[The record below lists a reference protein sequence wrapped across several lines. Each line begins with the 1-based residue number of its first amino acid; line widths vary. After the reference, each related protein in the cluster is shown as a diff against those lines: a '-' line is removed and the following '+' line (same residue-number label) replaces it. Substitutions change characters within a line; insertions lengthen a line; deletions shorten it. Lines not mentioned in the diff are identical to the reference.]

1 MVVTMHPIRMK
12 LFRLLPVLAAV
23 LCLPVGT
30 RADVADGI
38 KAVVSEHAITYAE
51 VEDYTRPAVEA
62 LRRQYAAQP
71 DVFQEKLN
79 TALNDSLEQL
89 VERQL
94 ILKSFDAEGYK
105 LPESV
110 VDQFVNER
118 IRERYGDRITLM
130 KTLQAQGMTFEQFRK
145 QLREQYIESALRNQN
160 VSREIVISPYKVET
174 YYNAHQDDFK
184 LEDQIKLRMIVLAKS
199 GADDTNTIKLAGE
212 ILTKIKQGTSFIEM
226 AGVYSQGSQQH
237 QGGDWGWQ
245 EPAKL
250 RPELATAA
258 AALKTGETSSAID
271 TADSVY
277 LMFIEDKKA
286 AHAKPLADV
295 RAEIEKSLRAQQQA
309 QLQKTWIDGL
319 KKKTF
324 IRYF

>member
-1 MVVTMHPIRMK
+1 M
-12 LFRLLPVLAAV
+12 AG
-23 LCLPVGT
+23 LPVGS

-62 LRRQYAAQP
+62 LRRQYASQP

-79 TALNDSLEQL
+79 AALNDSLEQL

-94 ILKSFDAEGYK
+94 ILKSFDTEGYK

-110 VDQFVNER
+110 VDQFVQER
-118 IRERYGDRITLM
+118 IHERYGDRITLM

-145 QLREQYIESALRNQN
+145 QLREQYIESALRSQN

-174 YYNAHQDDFK
+174 YYQAHQDEFK
-184 LEDQIKLRMIVLAKS
+184 IEDQVKLRMIVLTKT
-199 GADDTNTIKLAGE
+199 GADDTNTVKLARE
-212 ILTKIKQGTSFIEM
+212 IQAKVKDGTSFTEM

-237 QGGDWGWQ
+237 QGGDWGWV

-250 RPELATAA
+250 RPELAVAA
-258 AALKTGETSSAID
+258 APLKVGETSDPID
-271 TADSVY
+271 TSDSIY
-277 LMFIEDKKA
+277 LMFVEDRKP

-295 RAEIEKSLRAQQQA
+295 RAEIEKTLRAQQQA
-309 QLQKTWIDGL
+309 QLQKQWIDGL

>member
-1 MVVTMHPIRMK
+1 MVVTMRTIRMK
-12 LFRLLPVLAAV
+12 LFRLIPVLAAAV
-23 LCLPVGT
+23 CLPVWS
-30 RADVADGI
+30 RAEVADGI

-71 DVFQEKLN
+71 EVFQEKLN
-79 TALNDSLEQL
+79 AALNDSLEQL

-94 ILKSFDAEGYK
+94 ILKSFDVDGYK

-110 VDQFVNER
+110 VDQFVSER
-118 IRERYGDRITLM
+118 IRERYGDRMTLM

-174 YYNAHQDDFK
+174 YYNAHQDEFK
-184 LEDQIKLRMIVLAKS
+184 LDDQIKLRMIVLTKPA
-199 GADDTNTIKLAGE
+199 ADDTNTIKLARD
-212 ILTKIKQGTSFIEM
+212 IQTKVKEGTSFTEM

-237 QGGDWGWQ
+237 QGGDWGWV

-250 RPELATAA
+250 RPELAVAA
-258 AALKTGETSSAID
+258 VPLKVGETSEPID
-271 TADSVY
+271 TADSIY
-277 LMFIEDKKA
+277 LMFIEDKKP
-286 AHAKPLADV
+286 AHAKPLTDV

-309 QLQKTWIDGL
+309 QLQKEWIDGL

>member
-1 MVVTMHPIRMK
+1 MREIRMK
-12 LFRLLPVLAAV
+12 FFRLIPVLAAAV
-23 LCLPVGT
+23 CLPVGA
-30 RADVADGI
+30 RAEVADGI

-51 VEDYTRPAVEA
+51 VEDFTRPAVEA

-79 TALNDSLEQL
+79 AALNDSLEQL

-105 LPESV
+105 LPDSV
-110 VDQFVNER
+110 VEDFVRER

-130 KTLQAQGMTFEQFRK
+130 KTLQAQGMTYEQFRK

-174 YYNAHQDDFK
+174 YYSAHQDAFK
-184 LEDQIKLRMIVLAKS
+184 LDDQVKLRMIVLTKTSPA
-199 GADDTNTIKLAGE
+199 DTNTVKLARE
-212 ILTKIKQGTSFIEM
+212 IQSKIKEGASFAEM
-226 AGVYSQGSQQH
+226 AMVYSQGSQQH
-237 QGGDWGWQ
+237 QGGDWGWV

-258 AALKTGETSSAID
+258 AALKTGETSDAID
-271 TADSVY
+271 TADSIY
-277 LMFIEDKKA
+277 LMSIEDK
-286 AHAKPLADV
+286 
-295 RAEIEKSLRAQQQA
+295 
-309 QLQKTWIDGL
+309 
-319 KKKTF
+319 
-324 IRYF
+324 